1 MRRTRTQDY
10 IKIERAKDLEM
21 VVNDKRH
28 SKRAN
33 KKKAIRRDRRYK
45 NNLINHLKKNINED
59 N

>member
-1 MRRTRTQDY
+1 VRRTRTQDY
-10 IKIERAKDLEM
+10 IKIERAKDLEI

-33 KKKAIRRDRRYK
+33 KKKATRRNRRYK
-45 NNLINHLKKNINED
+45 NNLLNHLSKNINED

>member
-21 VVNDKRH
+21 VVNDKRYL
-28 SKRAN
+28 KRAN
-33 KKKAIRRDRRYK
+33 KKKATRRDRRYK
-45 NNLINHLKKNINED
+45 NNLMNLLSKNINED